1 MRRAGYFEK
10 KDCVCRVS
18 TLLLFIFMPVGLF
31 AQMTARGLGMG
42 GAYTALARGVHAATW
57 NPANLGLPDNSKFSF
72 TFISLGAGV
81 WNNSFSK
88 SMYDKY
94 IVGDGEGSVHW
105 TQEDIEDI
113 LGHIP
118 DGGLGLNVGTSV
130 RAFSFSVGRLA
141 LSFGVEAGGFL
152 QLDKTLFDF
161 ILAGNE
167 LGKEYHLGVNKNE
180 ALGVGIASVSWGQPI
195 RVSFAD
201 AFSVGGTMRLLWGGA
216 YANAAKG
223 TLSFTTTEFG
233 FDLDTEYEAA
243 FGCLGSFGF
252 GFDLGTA
259 AQFGQRW
266 TVSFGL
272 ANVLGSVSY
281 TMDDSTK
288 AVGYFR
294 GTGLTVYDIADD
306 ENVMEDSTWTEIP
319 EKISARL
326 PMMLRLGASYETGPF
341 LFTADYSQGFQ
352 EKAFVGTMP
361 RFALGAE
368 WRGLSWL
375 PLRIG
380 VAMGGRIGLGT
391 SFGFGI
397 RPGGFVLDVGVMNRG
412 FVLPKSSK
420 GMIVGMEIGIDL
432 QRKKQDTVR
441 IGDF

>member
-1 MRRAGYFEK
+1 MRRAGRFERMGGH
-10 KDCVCRVS
+10 DRVL
-18 TLLLFIFMPVGLF
+18 TLLLFILLPVGLF
-31 AQMTARGLGMG
+31 GQMTARGLGMG
-42 GAYTALARGVHAATW
+42 GAYTALARGVHAVAW

-94 IVGDGEGSVHW
+94 IVGDGKGSVHW

-118 DGGLGLNVGTSV
+118 DSGLGLNIGTSV
-130 RAFSFSVGRLA
+130 RAFSFSIGRFA
-141 LSFGVEAGGFL
+141 LSFGVDAGGFL

-161 ILAGNE
+161 ILTGNE
-167 LGKEYHLGVNKNE
+167 LGKTYDLGIKNNE
-180 ALGVGIASVSWGQPI
+180 ALGIGMASVSWGQPI

-201 AFSVGGTMRLLWGGA
+201 AFSVGGTARLLWGGA

-223 TLSFTTTEFG
+223 TFSFTTTEFG
-233 FDLDTEYEAA
+233 FDLDAEYEAA
-243 FGCLGSFGF
+243 FGYLGGF
-252 GFDLGTA
+252 GLGLDLGTA

-266 TVSFGL
+266 TVSLGL

-288 AVGYFR
+288 TVGYLR
-294 GTGLTVYDIADD
+294 GTGLTVYDITDD
-306 ENVMEDSTWTEIP
+306 ENVIEDSSWTEIP

-326 PMMLRLGASYETGPF
+326 PMLLRVGASYETGPF

-352 EKAFVGTMP
+352 EKAFVGTTP

-391 SFGFGI
+391 SLGFGI

-412 FVLPKSSK
+412 LFLPKSSK
-420 GMIVGMEIGIDL
+420 GIIFGMEIGIDL
-432 QRKKQDTVR
+432 QRKKQDAVR